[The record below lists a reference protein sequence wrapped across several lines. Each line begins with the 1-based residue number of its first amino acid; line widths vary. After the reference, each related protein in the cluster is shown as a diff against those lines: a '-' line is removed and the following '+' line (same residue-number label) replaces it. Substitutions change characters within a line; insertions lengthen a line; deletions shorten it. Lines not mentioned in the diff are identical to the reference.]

1 MIGDN
6 LHTDIEF
13 GIAASVDTLCTM
25 TGVTS
30 WEEVENGPRATYYCE
45 HL

>member
-6 LHTDIEF
+6 LNTDIEF
-13 GIAASVDTLCTM
+13 AINAGVDSLLTL

-30 WEEVENGPRATYYCE
+30 PHDLESAKATYYCE